1 MEATKEYKTK
11 QRDLILEFFI
21 SHKSEHLTAEQVID
35 HLKDKGTAVGKSTV
49 YRYLEKLVSEGSVRK
64 YFIEEGKS
72 ACYQYIEDNEQ
83 CHNHFHLKCVEC
95 GRLIHIECE
104 YLDEADEHILCH
116 HNFKVDNTKTVLY
129 GICDKCF

>member
-1 MEATKEYKTK
+1 METTKEYKTK

-21 SHKSEHLTAEQVID
+21 THKSEHLTAEQVIE

-49 YRYLEKLVSEGSVRK
+49 YRHLEKLVSEGSVRK
-64 YFIEEGKS
+64 YFIEEGKG
-72 ACYQYIEDNEQ
+72 ACYQYIEDKEQ

-95 GRLIHIECE
+95 GRLIHIECG
-104 YLDEADEHILCH
+104 YLDETDEHILCH